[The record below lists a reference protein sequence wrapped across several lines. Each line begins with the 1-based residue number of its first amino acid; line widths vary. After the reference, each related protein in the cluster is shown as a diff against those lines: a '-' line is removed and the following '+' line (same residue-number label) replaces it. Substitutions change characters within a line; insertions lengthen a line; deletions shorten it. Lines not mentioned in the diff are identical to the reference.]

1 MKTARKEDIVNLI
14 ALIVSSILF
23 ILATVL
29 NYYMREGL
37 YLLGMNMIYK
47 MQDVSGG
54 LLNFIENIFSML
66 GNPIVI
72 YAIIGVQY
80 LYVKQRI
87 RTIVHLTYLMIGL
100 YFMVVLKQ
108 AFQESRPFWFNTN
121 IKILEWF
128 CPTDFGNPSGHSF
141 IAFAM
146 YEPLLSDFLGTG
158 KQRLYLFV
166 WGFIAVLVVIS
177 RMYLGAHSFDQ
188 VVYGSLIGLSF
199 LVIYRFWLQEF
210 LYDTYRELLNQK
222 DRLITGIITA
232 ALWVI
237 FLIVPIVI
245 YQMNLEQRPVN
256 TTSVDNINSKCSFSK
271 TSE

>member
-14 ALIVSSILF
+14 AIIVSSILF
-23 ILATVL
+23 IIATVL

-37 YLLGMNMIYK
+37 FHLGVNIIYR

-66 GNPIVI
+66 GNPIII
-72 YAIIGVQY
+72 YTIIGVQY
-80 LYVKQRI
+80 FYVKQRI

-108 AFQESRPFWFNTN
+108 AFQESRPFWFNTSIN
-121 IKILEWF
+121 ILEWF

-146 YEPLLSDFLGTG
+146 YEPFLSDFVGTG
-158 KQRLYLFV
+158 KQRLYLFI

-210 LYDTYRELLNQK
+210 LYDTYRDLLNQK
-222 DRLITGIITA
+222 GKLITGIITG
-232 ALWVI
+232 ALWVL
-237 FLIVPIVI
+237 FLIVPIII
-245 YQMNLEQRPVN
+245 YQSNVDQRPVD
-256 TTSVDNINSKCSFSK
+256 TAIVDNINKQCSLSK